1 MRWLEKKITLG
12 RKSTVQSDRYKISI
26 ARFLLKR
33 GRGRKKEVSV
43 IGILR
48 YLQSLLEVS
57 SSFRRGR
64 ALVWG
69 GKERKGW
76 SMFMAFHIEEYQKG
90 KGKSRVSDIRRGD
103 HKHKGIYIQI
113 FKHS

>member
-1 MRWLEKKITLG
+1 MHFLE
-12 RKSTVQSDRYKISI
+12 RKGKE
-26 ARFLLKR
+26 KR
-33 GRGRKKEVSV
+33 GQCNRYPGVTTVS
-43 IGILR
+43 LR
-48 YLQSLLEVS
+48 RV
-57 SSFRRGR
+57 R

-69 GKERKGW
+69 EKEREGW
-76 SMFMAFHIEEYQKG
+76 SMFMAFHVEEYQKE

>member
-1 MRWLEKKITLG
+1 MYLSLLYFFHQPVLG
-12 RKSTVQSDRYKISI
+12 VSDVEMTPISCT
-26 ARFLLKR
+26 FWR

-48 YLQSLLEVS
+48 YLQSVLEVS

-90 KGKSRVSDIRRGD
+90 KGKSGVSDIRRGD